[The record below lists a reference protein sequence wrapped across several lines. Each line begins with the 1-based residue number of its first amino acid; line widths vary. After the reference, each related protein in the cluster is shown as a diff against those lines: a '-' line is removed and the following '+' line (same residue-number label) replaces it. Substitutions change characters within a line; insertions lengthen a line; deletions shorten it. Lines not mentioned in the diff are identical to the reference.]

1 MYEQVMVPLDGSR
14 FAESALPLAVRLA
27 QRAGADLHLL
37 MVAEPSGPT
46 AVECEEYLLRTA
58 ERFGAG
64 LQR

>member
-14 FAESALPLAVRLA
+14 FAESVLPLAVRLA

-46 AVECEEYLLRTA
+46 AIRTSI
-58 ERFGAG
+58 R
-64 LQR
+64 